1 MVEPTTRDRGDP
13 VDADHGSAV
22 EGSAEGV
29 PEQGHMP
36 PLAELVRGARS
47 VEGHLARGPRRA
59 EREATAQPRSGPPR
73 RILHGCEKRGEAVGL
88 TKRGKGTKLVVLV
101 SGEGVLL
108 GVQVAAAS
116 ASEASLAIPTL
127 EELNDVVVDGGI
139 AKPRFVVADK
149 GYDSDPLRDAFAA
162 RGVTLLSPHRR
173 NRKRPTTPRRAP
185 HETLPPTLG
194 RRTNLRVVPQLQA
207 PRHEVRP
214 HASRLPCL
222 CACGLRRP
230 RTQAFMRPLLASS
243 AIHPASKVTGC
254 APCHPIG
261 RCHVR

>member
-13 VDADHGSAV
+13 VDADHGGAV

-59 EREATAQPRSGPPR
+59 EREATAQPRSGLPR

-101 SGEGVLL
+101 SGEGVPL

-173 NRKRPTTPRRAP
+173 NRKRPTRNDGRHMKRYRRRWVVERTFGWF
-185 HETLPPTLG
+185 HNFRRLVTRYDRTLRAFRAFVHVACVVLA
-194 RRTNLRVVPQLQA
+194 LRHL
-207 PRHEVRP
+207 
-214 HASRLPCL
+214 
-222 CACGLRRP
+222 
-230 RTQAFMRPLLASS
+230 
-243 AIHPASKVTGC
+243 
-254 APCHPIG
+254 
-261 RCHVR
+261 